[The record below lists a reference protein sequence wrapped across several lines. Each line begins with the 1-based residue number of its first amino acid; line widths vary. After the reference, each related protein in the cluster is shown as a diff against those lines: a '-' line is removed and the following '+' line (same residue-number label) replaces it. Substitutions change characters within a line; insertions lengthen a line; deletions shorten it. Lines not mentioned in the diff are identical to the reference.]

1 MTISRIQETRRGRF
15 ALFDEAGAF
24 VFSVDGETL
33 VKNGLREGTVL
44 DAGALVR
51 LHGQSETRKA
61 KDKALTLLSVR
72 DHASGELYEKLRR
85 TFDEHSAAAAV
96 AEMQLLGLLND
107 AAWACR
113 RAEYLA
119 GRHKS
124 VREIARDLASK
135 GVERG
140 LIDDALASLVP
151 AGGEDGGD
159 ESLDAA
165 ACRALVAKH
174 YMRKLAAGRA
184 DSVLAALARR
194 GFARADARA
203 AVAAALETLEQESCG
218 PDGMAARCNEME

>member
-1 MTISRIQETRRGRF
+1 MPRIHRAWAICAGGVLM
-15 ALFDEAGAF
+15 LFTTVGLGANA
-24 VFSVDGETL
+24 FSVYQPYIIAYNNFTNAQG
-33 VKNGLREGTVL
+33 
-44 DAGALVR
+44 
-51 LHGQSETRKA
+51 SWII
-61 KDKALTLLSVR
+61 SVR
-72 DHASGELYEKLRR
+72 SLFILIGMM
-85 TFDEHSAAAAV
+85 T
-96 AEMQLLGLLND
+96 

-203 AVAAALETLEQESCG
+203 AVAAALETLEQEPCG